1 MSLIE
6 VLAATVL
13 GSMAVALLL
22 GYLVYSQRVRKN
34 AEIRRQAVL
43 AAHSQCLR
51 FSDRAI
57 YVEADTWDAGR
68 NETFTSTSVPDL
80 AGGVPVV
87 SRTEVVTVSPSGDF
101 AQIKVSLT
109 VETVS
114 EQPTTVEAYGIRFR

>member
-1 MSLIE
+1 MTLIE

-13 GSMAVALLL
+13 GAMAVSMLL

-34 AEIRRQAVL
+34 TEVRRQAVL
-43 AAHSQCLR
+43 AAHNQCQR
-51 FSDRAI
+51 FAERAI
-57 YVEADTWDAGR
+57 YPEADVWDTGR
-68 NETFTSTSVPDL
+68 TETFTSTSVPDL

-87 SRTEVVTVSPSGDF
+87 SRTEVVTVSPAGNF